1 VSMASRFWLMLTF
14 QIMAYFAKI
23 QEVSPKARLVRSFGE
38 PGRLCKITMNRR
50 IRRKLARMQRL
61 GQLGAPTVSVHEPT
75 EDDDLSATQYI
86 EKMIR
91 TRKWSRVRIFGLNRG
106 RRVPNK
112 GGVLSFGL
120 PAICNAILTPE

>member
-1 VSMASRFWLMLTF
+1 MLTF

-23 QEVSPKARLVRSFGE
+23 QDISPKAKIVYRFGGAEGE

-61 GQLGAPTVSVHEPT
+61 GQLGAPALSVHEPT
-75 EDDDLSATQYI
+75 EEDDLTGTQYM

-91 TRKWSRVRIFGLNRG
+91 TRKWSRVRMFGLNRG